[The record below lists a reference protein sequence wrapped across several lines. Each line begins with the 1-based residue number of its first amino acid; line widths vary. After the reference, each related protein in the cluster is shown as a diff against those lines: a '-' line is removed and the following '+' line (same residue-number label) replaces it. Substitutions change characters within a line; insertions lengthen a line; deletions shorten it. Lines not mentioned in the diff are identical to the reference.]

1 VTSAPN
7 ALLETILDFTTDAV
21 LVFDGMGVI
30 VYVNSPLLDLFGYS
44 ARDLVGRRVEALLA
58 EGLDDQHSED
68 IAKFLAAPTAGP
80 MTSDDLDLEG
90 LRSDGSR
97 FPIDLHLNAMPG
109 SALVVGTVHDMTT
122 HRRSSVDSAI
132 AKIDL
137 ANARRRIEQLQDSL
151 DLVIQRLFALGTT
164 IVASATNEDLL
175 ALRMEHAVQGIDE
188 VIEAVQQLRQAPT
201 PT

>member
-1 VTSAPN
+1 MTSAPD
-7 ALLETILDFTTDAV
+7 ALLATILDVTTDAV
-21 LVFDGMGVI
+21 LVFDDKGVM
-30 VYVNSPLLDLFGYS
+30 VYVNSTLVDLFGYS
-44 ARDLVGRRVEALLA
+44 ARDLVGRRVGVLLA
-58 EGLDDQHSED
+58 EGLDEQHSDD
-68 IAKFLAAPTAGP
+68 IANFLAAPTEGP
-80 MTSDDLDLEG
+80 LTSDDLDLEG

-109 SALVVGTVHDMTT
+109 SALVVGTVRDMTA

-137 ANARRRIEQLQDSL
+137 ANARRRIDQLQDSL

-175 ALRMEHAVQGIDE
+175 AQRMEHAVQGIDE